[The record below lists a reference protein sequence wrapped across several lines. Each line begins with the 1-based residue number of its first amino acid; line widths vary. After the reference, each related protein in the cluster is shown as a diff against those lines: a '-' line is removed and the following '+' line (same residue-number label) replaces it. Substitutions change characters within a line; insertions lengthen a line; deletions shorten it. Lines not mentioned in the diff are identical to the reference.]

1 MAERRMISRSIAED
15 DRFVDMNPIS
25 KLLYFYLVLNADDD
39 GFVGSVKMIN
49 FLMGANADNYEEL
62 LDNNLILKPTQ
73 SGVYVITDWY
83 SQNKIEGKIYKP
95 TEFLSIRALLYIK
108 TNFAYTLNPSDDD
121 VMAPVNA
128 WIKNGRDKK
137 TSPEIQLQQY
147 SHHFQETSK
156 KVPGS
161 VEEISSKLLA
171 QNRIDKSRLDKSRV
185 DKTRK
190 DQVSKDQHRSTH
202 TATTTSNK
210 GLGKD
215 SSSSV
220 TSTSTMYNNATSA
233 STERPLME
241 NRLAVNDEIESL
253 FDSLNREFNSNI
265 PYDDQRLVVIFT
277 DLLNKYKIA
286 FVQKGISQLASI
298 RPGQSDVN
306 SIKNLVVNHLSDAIE
321 QVTVG

>member
-49 FLMGANADNYEEL
+49 FLTEANADNYEEL
-62 LDNNLILKPTQ
+62 LDNNLILNPTQ

-137 TSPEIQLQQY
+137 TPPEVQLQQY

-161 VEEISSKLLA
+161 FEETSSKLLA
-171 QNRIDKSRLDKSRV
+171 QNRIDKIRLDKSRV

-202 TATTTSNK
+202 TATTTSNR
-210 GLGKD
+210 GMGED
-215 SSSSV
+215 SLQPV
-220 TSTSTMYNNATSA
+220 TSTSSIDDNATSESNEKPLTGKQ
-233 STERPLME
+233 ST
-241 NRLAVNDEIESL
+241 VNDEIEALFNSL
-253 FDSLNREFNSNI
+253 NHEFDSNI
-265 PYDDQRLVVIFT
+265 SHDDERLLVIFT
-277 DLLNKYKIA
+277 DLLNKYKMAYI
-286 FVQKGISQLASI
+286 QEGISQLAST
-298 RPGQSDVN
+298 RSGQSDVN